1 MTSVAWH
8 GLTLAALAAMLAA
21 ATAHDIR
28 SRRIPNAVVALGML
42 AGAAVAMMPFG
53 IGIDRAAEGIVVG
66 LLAFMPL
73 HLLRVMGAGDV
84 KLMSAVGAFVGWP
97 GAIVIAVYALAAG
110 GLISLVVA
118 IASRDK
124 WRAFAGVPSRPNR
137 LRVPFAAAIA
147 AGAAAHIFIA
157 GLG

>member
-1 MTSVAWH
+1 MSATVANIIS
-8 GLTLAALAAMLAA
+8 LAGLAAMLAF

-42 AGAAVAMMPFG
+42 AGAAVALSPGG
-53 IGIDRAAEGIVVG
+53 IGIDRAAAGIVGG

-73 HLLRVMGAGDV
+73 HLLRLMGAGDV

-97 GAIVIAVYALAAG
+97 GAVVIAVYALVAG
-110 GLISLVVA
+110 GLISIGVA
-118 IASRDK
+118 IAGRDK
-124 WRAFAGVPSRPNR
+124 WRAFAGAPSRPDR

-147 AGAAAHIFIA
+147 AGAAAHIYIA